1 LQFMKGPA
9 PALSPIFRS
18 DTQGR
23 LLAALVAEPNREFS
37 LADLAERADTSPA
50 TSGREIDRLEAA
62 GIVRSRRVGNTRMVS
77 IETTAR
83 LYQPLSEIVTATW
96 GVPAI
101 IAQEFGSLPGAQG
114 VFIFGS
120 WAARRHGEPGHQPN
134 DIDVLVLGHPDR
146 DQVDDAAER
155 AERRIRLPVQ
165 ATVRSAD
172 GWTEPSDPLGESIRN
187 RPLYEVIPLHTDEG
201 GRS

>member
-1 LQFMKGPA
+1 MKGPA
-9 PALSPIFRS
+9 PALNPIFRS

-23 LLAALVAEPNREFS
+23 LLAALVAEPDREFS
-37 LADLAERADTSPA
+37 LAELAERAHTSPA

-77 IETTAR
+77 IETTGR
-83 LYQPLSEIVTATW
+83 LYQPLAEIVTATW

-101 IAQEFGSLPGAQG
+101 IAQEFGSLPGVQG

-120 WAARRHGEPGHQPN
+120 WAARWHGEPGRQPN
-134 DIDVLVLGHPDR
+134 DVDVLVLGHPDR
-146 DQVDDAAER
+146 NQVDDAAER

-172 GWTEPSDPLGESIRN
+172 GWDDPSDPFGESIRS
-187 RPLYEVIPLHTDEG
+187 RPLYEVIPVHADSDD
-201 GRS
+201 RP

>member
-1 LQFMKGPA
+1 MKGPA

-23 LLAALVAEPNREFS
+23 LLAALVAEPDREFS
-37 LADLAERADTSPA
+37 LAGLAERADTSPA

-77 IETTAR
+77 IETTGR
-83 LYQPLSEIVTATW
+83 LYQPLAEIVTATW

-101 IAQEFGSLPGAQG
+101 IAEEFGSLPGAQG

-120 WAARRHGEPGHQPN
+120 WAARWHGELGRQPN

-146 DQVDDAAER
+146 NQVDDAAER
-155 AERRIRLPVQ
+155 AEKRIRLPVQ
-165 ATVRSAD
+165 ATVRSAER
-172 GWTEPSDPLGESIRN
+172 WADPHDPFDESIRG
-187 RPLYEVIPLHTDEG
+187 RPLYEVIPLHADNGE
-201 GRS
+201 RP